1 MIADKSCC
9 ADIGVAAEVP
19 LPLLDLPETVFDCE
33 DDVLEEV
40 PDPFVCEPV
49 DPAFVEPED
58 EPELL
63 CPGLLDPEL
72 PEPELDPEPELE
84 PELVDPDDPPVEVPV
99 EVFDVV
105 LDVVPVLPPPT
116 EPEEVPFAD
125 KLPAITTLLPNRLIP
140 PVLPPVL
147 ETEPVALMLSAVAD
161 T

>member
-1 MIADKSCC
+1 M
-9 ADIGVAAEVP
+9 P
-19 LPLLDLPETVFDCE
+19 LPPLDLPETVFDCE
-33 DDVLEEV
+33 DEVVEEV
-40 PDPFVCEPV
+40 PDPFVCEPA
-49 DPAFVEPED
+49 DPVLVEPED
-58 EPELL
+58 EPEL
-63 CPGLLDPEL
+63 PEPELLDPEL
-72 PEPELDPEPELE
+72 PELE
-84 PELVDPDDPPVEVPV
+84 PEPVEPVEPDDPPVEVPV

-105 LDVVPVLPPPT
+105 LDVVPVLPLPT